1 MPMLTMHR
9 SCLFILAL
17 TGFVGSVCAQTDQ
30 SVYGDSLGTGWQNWS
45 WATVNLNNHS
55 PVHAGANSISVTAA
69 AYQALYLHHDALDSS
84 AYSNLTFWIHG
95 GPTGG
100 QQLQVQALLNGV
112 AQPAVALAPLPS
124 NTWQH
129 ITLSLA
135 SLGVTNKPNMDG
147 FWIQDTSGTNK
158 PTFYVDDI
166 TMAALPP
173 PSVVHIS
180 INATQ
185 VVRAVD
191 SRIFGLNSAVWDGV
205 FDTANTIGFLDNM
218 NNQALRFPGG
228 SLADDYHWAS
238 NTTDTNTWTW
248 ATSFDKFA
256 DVATSTCAQ
265 VFTTVNYG
273 SGTPTEAA
281 SWVQYSNVTKH
292 YGFKYWEIGNE
303 NYGSWETDT
312 NALPNDPYTYATRFQ
327 AYFNQMKA
335 ADSTIKIG
343 AVAVTGEDSF
353 SNYTNH
359 PAHNPRTGQV
369 HNGWTPVLLA
379 TLKSLGVTPDFLI
392 YHRYAQAPGAES
404 DAGLLQSSSTWAS
417 DAADLR
423 QQLSDYL
430 GSSATNVELDCTEN
444 NSVYSNPGKQTTSL
458 VNGLF
463 LADSLGHALQTEFNA
478 VLWWDAR
485 NGQETGNN
493 NDPALYG
500 WRQYGDY
507 GITDFADPAS
517 PADRYPTFYVAKLL
531 QYFARGGDQI
541 VQATS
546 DYPLLSVYAA
556 KRTNNSVTLLVIN
569 KSSTNALNA
578 NLSISGY
585 LPATN
590 AVVYSYGIPQDE
602 AARTGIGSADI
613 AQASFTGAA
622 SKFSYSFPPYSVSVI
637 CLTNLPPPIIVG
649 IVRNGNGSVILTW
662 IAKSNC
668 TYIVQDCGA
677 LSNSWQMIGSPT
689 NAGPTNT
696 TLSYTDI
703 SATFVTQRF
712 YRVGLVTP

>member
-1 MPMLTMHR
+1 MLTMHR